1 MATRYRLARGEKV
14 DLTPSLHWPEP
25 QFVVEPRH
33 GQGPVLV
40 TVEYLIDSERSDEF
54 AKAMRELRQERL
66 RDGAM
71 RWGLFGDPANPR
83 RYIETFLVESWLE
96 HMRQHERV
104 TRSDRQAQEVVRA
117 FHVGDKPP
125 EVSHLVHMN

>member
-1 MATRYRLARGEKV
+1 L
-14 DLTPSLHWPEP
+14 
-25 QFVVEPRH
+25 
-33 GQGPVLV
+33 
-40 TVEYLIDSERSDEF
+40 VEYRIEVERQDAF
-54 AKAMRELRQERL
+54 VKAMRELRQERL

-117 FHVGDKPP
+117 FYIDDKPP
-125 EVSHLVHMN
+125 EVSHFIHVS

>member
-1 MATRYRLARGEKV
+1 MAKRYRLASGEKV

-25 QFVVEPRH
+25 HVVVEPKPA
-33 GQGPVLV
+33 QGPVLV
-40 TVEYLIDSERSDEF
+40 FVEYLIEAKHEDDF
-54 AKAMRELRQERL
+54 IKAMRELRQERL

-71 RWGLFGDPANPR
+71 RWGLFGDPAHPR

-104 TRSDRQAQEVVRA
+104 TRSDRQAQEMVRA
-117 FHVGDKPP
+117 FYIDDRPP
-125 EVSHLVHMN
+125 EVFHFIHVN